1 MLKLCGKKEHLLLD
15 VRCCSLLGEMNTFQ
29 SIVFLIA
36 FVLFLLMMGKA
47 SVKRPMTY
55 PAEETCATF
64 FCVII
69 PLDAAADVL
78 A

>member
-1 MLKLCGKKEHLLLD
+1 MFKMLLLLAGSGWD
-15 VRCCSLLGEMNTFQ
+15 EHIPVYCFPYSFCAVRSYWDEGQ
-29 SIVFLIA
+29 S
-36 FVLFLLMMGKA
+36 
-47 SVKRPMTY
+47 KRRMADDIIY

-69 PLDAAADVL
+69 PLDAADDVL